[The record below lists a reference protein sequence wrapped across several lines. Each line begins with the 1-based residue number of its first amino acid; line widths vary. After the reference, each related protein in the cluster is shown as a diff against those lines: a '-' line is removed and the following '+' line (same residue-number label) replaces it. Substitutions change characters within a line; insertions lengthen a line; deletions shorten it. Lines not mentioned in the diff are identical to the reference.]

1 MDITIFGSS
10 AAYGFSGWDLYSDV
24 ALIDQDAL
32 VTTITVTIQELEL
45 TSYTYVP
52 LVALLCGIIGLI
64 ATILPVA
71 CGNKMVNKLFGIL
84 SLLLA
89 VVSIILMVLYITDL
103 SYEGGV
109 SSIAAANVGAS
120 YGVYLGFVGAVL
132 MVLGGIGDFAR
143 KTN

>member
-1 MDITIFGSS
+1 MDVTIIGKTVT
-10 AAYGFSGWDLYSDV
+10 YGFSGWDLYSDV
-24 ALIDQDAL
+24 SLVDQIA
-32 VTTITVTIQELEL
+32 VTIQDMKL

-89 VVSIILMVLYITDL
+89 VVSIILMVLYVTDL
-103 SYEGGV
+103 SYEEDV
-109 SSIAAANVGAS
+109 LLAATNVGAS
-120 YGVYLGFVGAVL
+120 YGVYLGFVGAIL